1 MRSRLRKGVLGA
13 ITAAAVALSPL
24 AIASPAGA
32 QGPGHGPGHGQGHGQ
47 GHGPKDAVDKL
58 VKAVSGKN
66 VKKHLK
72 AFQAIASANDNT
84 RVSGTRGFDA
94 SRDYVAGKLRHA
106 GYDVTIQPFEF
117 TFDGYITPPVL
128 QKTDGTPKSYTYGFF
143 SDYVAMVDSPAGGVT
158 GTVQNVDLVLPP
170 GEPNSSTSGCEAADF
185 AGFTAGNIALMQR
198 GTCNFRVKV
207 DNAMAAGASGA
218 IVFNEG
224 QEGRTEVDLNP
235 TLGGPGV
242 TIPSFFASFA
252 VGQELAAAGSTVKM
266 NWDPIVETRTTY
278 NVIAQSR
285 KGDPDNVVML
295 GAHLDSVQEGP
306 GINDN
311 GSGSAGT
318 LEVALQMAKI
328 KPKNQLRFAFW
339 GAEEFGLLGSQHYVD
354 TLTPEQR
361 DKITLYLNFDMIGS
375 PNYTFGIYDGDGDA
389 FGTAGPPGSDVI
401 EEDFE
406 KFFAKRGQPFTATAF
421 TGRSDYGPFIAVGI
435 PSGGL
440 FTGAEVRKTEEEAA
454 IFGGTAGI
462 PLDPCYH
469 SSCDTIKNINDKA
482 LDVNS
487 DAIAT
492 LAGRYAFD
500 TGTIGTTPPAPAAR
514 SGAAEA
520 HTHGPAVSAS

>member
-13 ITAAAVALSPL
+13 LTAAAVVMSPV
-24 AIASPAGA
+24 AFAGPASAY
-32 QGPGHGPGHGQGHGQ
+32 HGD
-47 GHGPKDAVDKL
+47 DAAVRKL

-66 VKKHLK
+66 VKTHLW
-72 AFQAIASANDNT
+72 ALQVIAKLNDNT
-84 RVSGTRGFDA
+84 RVSGTRGFDM
-94 SRDYVAGKLRHA
+94 SRDYVAARLRAA

-117 TFDGYITPPVL
+117 TFDGYKTPPVL
-128 QKTDGTPKSYTYGFF
+128 KRTSPDPKTYTYGFF
-143 SDYVAMVDSPAGGVT
+143 QDYVAMGDSPSGAVT
-158 GTVQNVDLVLPP
+158 GTIQPVDLVLPP
-170 GEPNSSTSGCEAADF
+170 GPTANTSTSGCEASDF
-185 AGFTAGNIALMQR
+185 AGFVAGNIALMQR
-198 GTCNFRVKV
+198 GTCNFRIKV
-207 DNAMAAGASGA
+207 ENAMAAGASAA

-235 TLGGPGV
+235 VLSGPGI
-242 TIPSFFASFA
+242 TIPSFFTRFS
-252 VGQELAAAGSTVKM
+252 VGQDLAAAAGTTVQM

-278 NVIAQSR
+278 NVIAQSK
-285 KGDPDNVVML
+285 KGNPDNVVMM

-311 GSGSAGT
+311 GSGTAGV
-318 LEVALQMAKI
+318 LEVALQAAKL

-339 GAEEFGLLGSQHYVD
+339 GAEEFGLLGSEHYVNA
-354 TLTPEQR
+354 LTAEER
-361 DKITLYLNFDMIGS
+361 AKITLYLNFDMIAS

-389 FGTAGPPGSDVI
+389 FGTVGPPGSDVI

-406 KFFAKRGQPFTATAF
+406 KFFAGHGQPYKATAF

-440 FTGAEVRKTEEEAA
+440 FTGAEELKTEEEAA

-469 SSCDTIKNINDKA
+469 SVCDTIKNINDKA

-487 DAIAT
+487 DAIAALT
-492 LAGRYAFD
+492 AKYAFD
-500 TGTIGTTPPAPAAR
+500 TGTIPTAPAPTAAAKH
-514 SGAAEA
+514 GDAE
-520 HTHGPAVSAS
+520 HTHKPADSVS

>member
-1 MRSRLRKGVLGA
+1 MRLRLRRGVLGT
-13 ITAAAVALSPL
+13 ITAIAVALSPV
-24 AIASPAGA
+24 AFTGTASAH
-32 QGPGHGPGHGQGHGQ
+32 GHDDP
-47 GHGPKDAVDKL
+47 VRKL

-72 AFQAIASANDNT
+72 ALQAIAKANGGT

-94 SRDYVAGKLRHA
+94 SRDYVARKLRSA

-117 TFDGYITPPVL
+117 TFDGYVTPPEL
-128 QKTDGTPKSYTYGFF
+128 RRTSPAAKTYTYGFF
-143 SDYVAMVDSPAGGVT
+143 SDYVAMGDSPAGEVG

-170 GEPNSSTSGCEAADF
+170 GPVNSSTSGCEASDF
-185 AGFTAGNIALMQR
+185 AGFVAGNIALMQR
-198 GTCNFRVKV
+198 GTCTFRVKV
-207 DNAMAAGASGA
+207 DNALAAGASGA

-242 TIPSFFASFA
+242 TIPSFFTSFA
-252 VGQELAAAGSTVKM
+252 VGQELAGAGTAVAM

-278 NVIAQSR
+278 NVIASSK
-285 KGDPDNVVML
+285 KGNPDNVVML

-311 GSGSAGT
+311 GSGSAGI
-318 LEVALQMAKI
+318 LEVALQFAKT
-328 KPKNQLRFAFW
+328 KPKNQMRFAFW
-339 GAEEFGLLGSQHYVD
+339 GAEEFGLLGSEHYVAS
-354 TLTPEQR
+354 LTPEER
-361 DKITLYLNFDMIGS
+361 ARITLYLNFDMIAS

-406 KFFAKRGQPFTATAF
+406 RYFAGRRQPFTATAF
-421 TGRSDYGPFIAVGI
+421 TGRSDYGPFIAAGI
-435 PSGGL
+435 PAGGL
-440 FTGAEVRKTEEEAA
+440 FTGAEVLKTAEEAE

-469 SSCDTIKNINDKA
+469 SACDTIANISDKA

-492 LAGRYAFD
+492 LAATYAFD
-500 TGTIGTTPPAPAAR
+500 TGTIGTAAPVAKGAAAR
-514 SGAAEA
+514 AGHS
-520 HTHGPAVSAS
+520 HHPADALS

>member
-1 MRSRLRKGVLGA
+1 MRSRSRRGLVSA
-13 ITAAAVALSPL
+13 ITAAAVVLSPV
-24 AIASPAGA
+24 AFATPADA
-32 QGPGHGPGHGQGHGQ
+32 HGGRNHVQ
-47 GHGPKDAVDKL
+47 KL

-66 VKKHLK
+66 VKRHLW
-72 AFQAIASANDNT
+72 ALQAIANANGGT
-84 RVSGTRGFDA
+84 RVSGTPGFDA
-94 SRDYVAGKLRHA
+94 SRDYVAAKLRRA
-106 GYDVTIQPFEF
+106 GYDVTIQPFAF

-128 QKTDGTPKSYTYGFF
+128 KRTSGEQKTYTYGFF
-143 SDYVAMVDSPAGGVT
+143 ADYVAMQDSPAGAVSST
-158 GTVQNVDLVLPP
+158 LQAVDLVLPP
-170 GEPNSSTSGCEAADF
+170 GPAANSSSSGCEASDF
-185 AGFTAGNIALMQR
+185 AGFTPGNIALMQR
-198 GTCNFRVKV
+198 GTCNFRIKV
-207 DNAMAAGASGA
+207 DNAIAAGASAA

-224 QEGRTEVDLNP
+224 QPGRTEVDLNP

-242 TIPSFFASFA
+242 TIPSFFTSFA
-252 VGQELAAAGSTVKM
+252 VGNELAATAGTTVQM

-311 GSGSAGT
+311 GSGSAGI
-318 LEVALQMAKI
+318 LEVALQMAKL

-339 GAEEFGLLGSQHYVD
+339 GAEEFGLLGSRHYVNA
-354 TLTPEQR
+354 LPPEER
-361 DKITLYLNFDMIGS
+361 ARISLYLNFDMIAS
-375 PNYTFGIYDGDGDA
+375 PNYTFGVYDGDGDA
-389 FGTAGPPGSDVI
+389 FGTAGPAGSDVI

-406 KFFAKRGQPFTATAF
+406 KFFAGRGLPFKATAF

-440 FTGAEVRKTEEEAA
+440 FTGAEVLKTEEEAA

-469 SSCDTIKNINDKA
+469 SVCDTIRNINDRA

-492 LAGRYAFD
+492 LAGTYAYD
-500 TGTIGTTPPAPAAR
+500 TGTIGTAPAPTTASRA
-514 SGAAEA
+514 
-520 HTHGPAVSAS
+520 THPHHPADSAS

>member
-1 MRSRLRKGVLGA
+1 MRSRLRKGVLGG

-24 AIASPAGA
+24 AFTGTA
-32 QGPGHGPGHGQGHGQ
+32 
-47 GHGPKDAVDKL
+47 DAHRGGDSAVRKL
-58 VKAVSGKN
+58 VKEVSGKN
-66 VKKHLK
+66 VKKHL
-72 AFQAIASANDNT
+72 QALQSIANANNGT
-84 RVSGTRGFDA
+84 RVSGTPGFDA
-94 SRDYVAGKLRHA
+94 SRDYVARKLRGA

-117 TFDGYITPPVL
+117 TFDGYRTPPVL
-128 QKTDGTPKSYTYGFF
+128 KRTSPDPKTYSYGFF
-143 SDYVAMVDSPAGGVT
+143 SDFVSMGDAPAGAVS
-158 GTVQNVDLVLPP
+158 GTVQAVDLVLPP
-170 GEPNSSTSGCEAADF
+170 GPANSSTSGCEAADF
-185 AGFTAGNIALMQR
+185 AGFVAGNVALLQR

-207 DNAMAAGASGA
+207 ENAMAAGASAA

-235 TLGGPGV
+235 VLGGPGI
-242 TIPSFFASFA
+242 TIPSFFARFS
-252 VGQELAAAGSTVKM
+252 VGQELAAAAGAAVQM

-285 KGDPDNVVML
+285 KGNPDNVVML
-295 GAHLDSVQEGP
+295 GSHLDGVQEGP

-311 GSGSAGT
+311 GSGSAGL
-318 LEVALQMAKI
+318 LEVALQAAKI

-339 GAEEFGLLGSQHYVD
+339 GAEEFGLLGSEHYV
-354 TLTPEQR
+354 TSLTAEQR
-361 DKITLYLNFDMIGS
+361 AKITLYLNFDMIAS

-406 KFFAKRGQPFTATAF
+406 KFFAGRGLPYKGSAF

-440 FTGAEVRKTEEEAA
+440 FTGAETLKTAEEAA

-469 SSCDTIKNINDKA
+469 SVCDTIENINDKA

-492 LAGRYAFD
+492 LTAKYAFD
-500 TGTIGTTPPAPAAR
+500 TGTIPTDPAPTAA
-514 SGAAEA
+514 AAQRA
-520 HTHGPAVSAS
+520 DAKHLHQHGPADSAS

>member
-1 MRSRLRKGVLGA
+1 MRSHLRKSVIGA
-13 ITAAAVALSPL
+13 ITAAAVVL
-24 AIASPAGA
+24 APIAFASPADA
-32 QGPGHGPGHGQGHGQ
+32 HGS
-47 GHGPKDAVDKL
+47 KDSVRQL

-66 VKKHLK
+66 VKKHLW
-72 AFQAIASANDNT
+72 ALQAIAKLNDDT
-84 RVSGTRGFDA
+84 RVSGTRGFDL
-94 SRDYVAGKLRHA
+94 SRDYVAYLLRRA

-117 TFDGYITPPVL
+117 TFDGYITPPVFKRTSGT
-128 QKTDGTPKSYTYGFF
+128 QKTYTYGFF
-143 SDYVAMVDSPAGGVT
+143 SDYVAMQDSPAGAVS
-158 GTVQNVDLVLPP
+158 GTLQAVDLVLPP
-170 GEPNSSTSGCEAADF
+170 GPVANSSSSGCEAADF

-198 GTCNFRVKV
+198 GTCSFRIKV
-207 DNAMAAGASGA
+207 DNAIAAGASA
-218 IVFNEG
+218 AVVFNEG
-224 QEGRTEVDLNP
+224 QEGRTEIDLNP

-242 TIPSFFASFA
+242 TIPSFFTSFA
-252 VGQELAAAGSTVKM
+252 VGNELAATAGTTVQM

-285 KGDPDNVVML
+285 KGNPDNVVML

-311 GSGSAGT
+311 GSGTAGI
-318 LEVALQMAKI
+318 LEVALQMARS
-328 KPKNQLRFAFW
+328 KPKNQMRFAFW
-339 GAEEFGLLGSQHYVD
+339 GAEEFGLLGSQHYVNA
-354 TLTPEQR
+354 LTPEER
-361 DKITLYLNFDMIGS
+361 AKITLYLNFDMIAS

-406 KFFAKRGQPFTATAF
+406 KFFANRGQPFTATAF

-440 FTGAEVRKTEEEAA
+440 FTGAEVLKTEEEAA

-469 SSCDTIKNINDKA
+469 SVCDTIRNVNDKA

-492 LAGRYAFD
+492 LAGTYAFN
-500 TGTIGTTPPAPAAR
+500 TGTIGTTPPAPASR
-514 SGAAEA
+514 TTDT
-520 HTHGPAVSAS
+520 HTHKPADSAS